1 MTVAT
6 LNTAAAAAVAAVVGQ
21 CQTRLLSFGR
31 SQLRRQ
37 LHSLAA
43 ERHLGPGAS
52 TLRKQISFL
61 HLISFLLP
69 FGICSVAFQLLL
81 LLLLLLSLWIS
92 LSLFFYVCV
101 CLQSVL
107 SLLSFEWKIL
117 TQTAQACGAAQHAPT
132 DAWNY
137 AAPASPHTNPP
148 QLTTLQTITPNQTS
162 SHLVPPNLTP
172 SFSFHQKGPI
182 SICATTRSS
191 VFN

>member
-6 LNTAAAAAVAAVVGQ
+6 LNTAAAAAVAADVGQ

-92 LSLFFYVCV
+92 LSLSFSMCVCV
-101 CLQSVL
+101 SAECTFITFIWVKDTHADCASVRGRPACANRCLKLRRTRFTSHQ
-107 SLLSFEWKIL
+107 
-117 TQTAQACGAAQHAPT
+117 PT
-132 DAWNY
+132 SAHHPSDH
-137 AAPASPHTNPP
+137 HT
-148 QLTTLQTITPNQTS
+148 
-162 SHLVPPNLTP
+162 
-172 SFSFHQKGPI
+172 
-182 SICATTRSS
+182 
-191 VFN
+191 